1 MAGVRNPYSICCQVS
16 GILAFIEM
24 TIVLPVTDEIS
35 LETFYSTACSESS
48 EHFESIVYVAPRSQ
62 FFSRFKKNH
71 SFETFMENE
80 K

>member
-1 MAGVRNPYSICCQVS
+1 MAGVRNPYRICCHIS
-16 GILAFIEM
+16 GSLAFIEM

-48 EHFESIVYVAPRSQ
+48 EHFESIIYVAPRSH
-62 FFSRFKKNH
+62 FFARVKKNH

-80 K
+80 R